1 VSSFLAPNLYV
12 SSRTRCA
19 FTYFDTRLAT
29 SAAFLNR
36 YAPPIPCLLYR
47 QRRKL
52 PDFAGAMNLDAPA
65 KLGEADRG
73 GCGWNIVPASGNFPL
88 PAPDPPNANRLQ
100 AQSLTSFNLRR
111 FIPATVNHL
120 CLDS

>member
-1 VSSFLAPNLYV
+1 VKSFLAPNLYV

-19 FTYFDTRLAT
+19 FPYFDTRLAT

-36 YAPPIPCLLYR
+36 YVLRPIPCLLYR
-47 QRRKL
+47 QHRRKL
-52 PDFAGAMNLDAPA
+52 PDFAGAMKLDAPA

-88 PAPDPPNANRLQ
+88 PAPDPPERE
-100 AQSLTSFNLRR
+100 
-111 FIPATVNHL
+111 
-120 CLDS
+120 

>member
-29 SAAFLNR
+29 SAAFLNPTHSMPVVWS
-36 YAPPIPCLLYR
+36 AW
-47 QRRKL
+47 RKL